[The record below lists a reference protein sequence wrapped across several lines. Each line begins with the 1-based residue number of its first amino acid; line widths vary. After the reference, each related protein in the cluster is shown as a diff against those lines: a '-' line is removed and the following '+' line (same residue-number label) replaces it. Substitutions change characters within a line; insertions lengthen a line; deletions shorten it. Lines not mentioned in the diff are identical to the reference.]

1 MAAYAC
7 PSRLKSSLNR
17 PAPVS
22 RRTSSLRGNACPIA
36 PAATRSGPLRSFTT
50 DLPSLGAE
58 VLAEKIDRQGERLV
72 RLRFT
77 VCLAAVA
84 RKSMVRA
91 RVLVD
96 RHQRIRRK
104 PAFEQLVHLRLN
116 PPIFQGHM
124 QHKRPVQVL
133 RLADVV
139 LYIRTVIGHGAV
151 DVAAAAQEIAELAAR
166 AIAHRADL
174 AVAFLHAAEEFR
186 RVLHVA
192 HAEVVVEVVIEIEG
206 LFHVARIFVVELYAW
221 LLAPEEVGHQ
231 AHEPRLGEFPRMA
244 AHGVVHTPDFHDG
257 DDRARRRCVRERN
270 VRAHFAVPNADA
282 DIAGAHQF
290 SFRSERALSA
300 KIRSFSAF
308 GIARLFT
315 ALMVSRMSMRP
326 CSASKGA
333 SVANTQ
339 WPVVKKSCPQRVAEA
354 EPLSEVSA

>member
-22 RRTSSLRGNACPIA
+22 RRKSSLRGNACPIA
-36 PAATRSGPLRSFTT
+36 PAATLSGPLRSFTAGL
-50 DLPSLGAE
+50 LPLGAE
-58 VLAEKIDRQGERLV
+58 VLPEKIDREGERPVRFGFTV
-72 RLRFT
+72 RLT
-77 VCLAAVA
+77 AVA
-84 RKSMVRA
+84 RKSMVRT

-104 PAFEQLVHLRLN
+104 PALEQLVHFCLY

-133 RLADVV
+133 RFADVV

-151 DVAAAAQEIAELAAR
+151 DVGAAAQEVAELAAQ
-166 AIAHRADL
+166 AIADRADFT
-174 AVAFLHAAEEFR
+174 VAFLHVAEEFR
-186 RVLHVA
+186 CVLRVA

-206 LFHVARIFVVELYAW
+206 LLHVRGIPVVELDAR
-221 LLAPEEVGHQ
+221 LLAPEEVGHE
-231 AHEPRLGEFPRMA
+231 AHEPRLGEFLRVA
-244 AHGVVHTPDFHDG
+244 AHGVVHAPDFHDG
-257 DDRARRRCVRERN
+257 DDRARRRSVRERDM
-270 VRAHFAVPNADA
+270 RAHFAVPQADA
-282 DIAGAHQF
+282 EFAGLHQF
-290 SFRSERALSA
+290 SLRSEQALPA

-308 GIARLFT
+308 GISRLFT

-333 SVANTQ
+333 SVAKTQ
-339 WPVVKKSCPQRVAEA
+339 WPVVKK
-354 EPLSEVSA
+354 

>member
-7 PSRLKSSLNR
+7 PFRLKSSLNR

-22 RRTSSLRGNACPIA
+22 RRASSLRGNACPIA
-36 PAATRSGPLRSFTT
+36 PAATRSGPLRSFTAG
-50 DLPSLGAE
+50 LPSLGTE
-58 VLAEKIDRQGERLV
+58 VLPEKIDRAGERLIRFGFAV
-72 RLRFT
+72 R
-77 VCLAAVA
+77 LAAVA

-104 PAFEQLVHLRLN
+104 PALEQLVHLGLHPAVLHR
-116 PPIFQGHM
+116 HM

-133 RLADVV
+133 RFADVV

-151 DVAAAAQEIAELAAR
+151 DVGAAAQEVAEFAAQ
-166 AIAHRADL
+166 AIADRADL

-206 LFHVARIFVVELYAW
+206 LLHVRGIPVVQLYAR
-221 LLAPEEVGHQ
+221 LLAPEEVWHE
-231 AHEPRLGEFPRMA
+231 AHEPRFGEFLRVA
-244 AHGVVHTPDFHDG
+244 AHGVVHAPDFHDG
-257 DDRARRRCVRERN
+257 DDRARRRSVRERDM
-270 VRAHFAVPNADA
+270 RAHFAVPQADA
-282 DIAGAHQF
+282 EFAGLHQL
-290 SFRSERALSA
+290 SFRSERALPA
-300 KIRSFSAF
+300 KIRSFSASEMS
-308 GIARLFT
+308 RLFT
-315 ALMVSRMSMRP
+315 ALTVSRMSMRP

-333 SVANTQ
+333 SVAKTQ
-339 WPVVKKSCPQRVAEA
+339 WPVVKKSCPQRVAET